1 MEQTFESKH
10 IIFIPESQQMPDVF
24 TDVVNELPSGL
35 GLKPRIVPW
44 SGSVSQGVKAVE
56 SILDREEIRRVI
68 LVGAGTGAGV
78 ALTIAQNQ
86 PRRVER
92 LVLDSPL
99 VSFDDKQLKSMS
111 TALKIMPGF
120 LFRKKNKKDLL
131 QQVEE
136 ARATT
141 PPQFSDVTAPTLIIK
156 GSSKKATIG
165 EDLAIP
171 GAQTSV
177 INGAGWLTFT
187 THGRQ
192 TGAAIAEFL
201 SQ

>member
-1 MEQTFESKH
+1 MVESQH
-10 IIFIPESQQMPDVF
+10 IIFIPESQQTPDEF
-24 TDVVNELPSGL
+24 TEVVNEIPTGI
-35 GLKPRIVPW
+35 KPRIVPW
-44 SGSVSQGVKAVE
+44 SGSVSAGVQAVE

-78 ALTIAQNQ
+78 ALEIAKNQ

-99 VSFDDKQLKSMS
+99 VTFDEKQLKGMS
-111 TALKIMPGF
+111 TALKMMPGF
-120 LFRKKNKKDLL
+120 FFRKKNKKDLL

-136 ARATT
+136 ARTAV
-141 PPQFSDVTAPTLIIK
+141 PMGFSEITMPTLIIR
-156 GSSKKATIG
+156 GSAAKAGIDS
-165 EDLAIP
+165 DLEKQIP
-171 GAQTSV
+171 SARATT
-177 INGAGWLTFT
+177 INGANWLTYT

-201 SQ
+201 AQ